1 MSFSPEGNGP
11 NTLFDIIDFSLQGV
25 LSVDAEENRGNMF
38 FPGIECDG
46 QWVPPLTFLHLYRI
60 FG

>member
-11 NTLFDIIDFSLQGV
+11 DTLFDIIDFSLQGCFP
-25 LSVDAEENRGNMF
+25 LTLKKTGETWIC
-38 FPGIECDG
+38 PGIESDG
-46 QWVPPLTFLHLYRI
+46 QWVVPFTSLHLYRI